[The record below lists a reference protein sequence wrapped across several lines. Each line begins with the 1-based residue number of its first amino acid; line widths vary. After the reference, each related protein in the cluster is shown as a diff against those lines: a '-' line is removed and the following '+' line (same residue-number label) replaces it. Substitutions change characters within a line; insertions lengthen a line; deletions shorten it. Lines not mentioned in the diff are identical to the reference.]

1 MASTAETLSVFR
13 HPVSKPDTA
22 RDTLGR
28 TVTTAL
34 SRPLEDVRV
43 ERLRAAQARAVGTAF
58 LRLRAWIVTPNA
70 LAAFTLSYLAGAPR
84 RQLVGMACGMTLA
97 LGFFWFEW
105 ARARK
110 VLVTWRWLV
119 GSLLA
124 TLVVLGAM
132 TALSGATS
140 SPMFPL
146 LFAPTV
152 TLFAIAGRRAES
164 LLTGAILALVLAGL
178 ALIPPG
184 VPFPVVGQPWHRA
197 ILTLSA
203 VTTAALL
210 LASVAG
216 LTDALSRQ
224 AAELDRLRED
234 VIEESR
240 ARSRTL
246 DAVGARVAHELKN
259 PLTAIKGLVALTA
272 RGNTDPRHARR
283 FEVVESEV
291 ARMEH
296 ILGDWLTFARPLED
310 LDRRPIDLGS
320 VLTDVVSTL
329 EARATATRVSLHSH
343 GGACPMHGDA
353 RRLKAAFLNLA
364 TNALE
369 ATPPGGAVSITWAC
383 GDHNAIVHVA
393 DTGRGMSPDAIERV
407 GAAFYTTRDE
417 GTGLGVHI
425 ARATF
430 EQHGGALRY
439 ESREGEGTRATV
451 TLPTSQPTRAEAS

>member
-1 MASTAETLSVFR
+1 M
-13 HPVSKPDTA
+13 
-22 RDTLGR
+22 
-28 TVTTAL
+28 TTAL

-105 ARARK
+105 ARARR

-119 GSLLA
+119 RSLLA

-164 LLTGAILALVLAGL
+164 LLAGALFALVLAGL
-178 ALIPPG
+178 ALIPTG
-184 VPFPVVGQPWHRA
+184 APFPPIGQPWHRA
-197 ILTLSA
+197 ILTLNA
-203 VTTAALL
+203 VTAAALL

-259 PLTAIKGLVALTA
+259 PLTAIKGLVALVA
-272 RGNTDPRHARR
+272 RGNADPRHARR
-283 FEVVESEV
+283 LEVVESEV

-310 LDRRPIDLGS
+310 LDRHPIDLGP
-320 VLTDVVSTL
+320 VLADVVSTL
-329 EARATATRVSLHSH
+329 EARASAAGVALHSQ
-343 GGACPMHGDA
+343 GIACPMQGDA

-369 ATPPGGAVSITWAC
+369 ATPRGGAVSVTWTRD
-383 GDHNAIVHVA
+383 DHTVTVHVS
-393 DTGRGMSPDAIERV
+393 DTGRGMSSEALGRV
-407 GAAFYTTRDE
+407 GTAFYTTRDE

-425 ARATF
+425 ARVTF
-430 EQHGGALRY
+430 EQHGGALHH

-451 TLPTSQPTRAEAS
+451 TLPTAHTAHEEAP